1 VDPAAREE
9 RVLLVDDIV
18 VPGLGEALHPTLGV
32 GASALGRWPVIA
44 HGGILAGMSQANVD
58 VVRAGHEAMVA
69 GDLERALDSLDPD
82 IEWHGT
88 VGGLDEGS
96 VAHGRDAVVQ
106 GFLAYFETWERIEL
120 RAERYIDTPGDDV
133 VVFFHEIAR
142 GRESG
147 IVVETD
153 TGTVNTVRDG
163 RIVRVRSFMD
173 REEALRV
180 GGVGPNVATVLRIY
194 EAAARR
200 DDVTPFEL
208 YAEDIVWDLSN
219 TRAALMYSKPVFHG
233 HEGVR
238 EAWREGVAAF
248 REANYSL
255 EELAEPA
262 DDHVLAVV
270 REHHVGRASGAPVDA
285 SHYAVWTFA
294 GEKVARMQTFEDRA
308 DADRSARSS

>member
-1 VDPAAREE
+1 V
-9 RVLLVDDIV
+9 
-18 VPGLGEALHPTLGV
+18 
-32 GASALGRWPVIA
+32 
-44 HGGILAGMSQANVD
+44 SQANVE

-69 GDLERALDSLDPD
+69 GDLGRALDSLDPD
-82 IEWHGT
+82 VEWHGT

-96 VAHGRDAVVQ
+96 VYHGRDAVVQ
-106 GFLAYFETWERIEL
+106 GFVEYFETWERMDL
-120 RAERYIDTPGDDV
+120 RAECYIDTVGDDV

-147 IVVETD
+147 VVVETD

-163 RIVRVRSFMD
+163 RVVRVRSFMD
-173 REEALRV
+173 RAEALRV
-180 GGVGPNVATVLRIY
+180 GGVRPNVVTVLRIY
-194 EAAARR
+194 EAAAGR

-219 TRAALMYSKPVFHG
+219 TRAALMYSTPVFHG

-248 REANYSL
+248 RDANYAL
-255 EELAEPA
+255 RELADLD

-270 REHHVGRASGAPVDA
+270 DEHHVGRASGAPVA
-285 SHYAVWTFA
+285 ATHLALWTLA
-294 GEKVARMQTFEDRA
+294 DGRVARMRTFDDRA
-308 DADRSARSS
+308 AAEEAARRG